1 MLRVEVLDGPRL
13 FVLWISVIQSLKISC
28 FYRAP
33 VWLIG
38 RPLRPLV
45 QPNPVNSETLN
56 IVGMNC
62 RKTNTDH
69 VLRLLIPECRLIM
82 TRPPKLPRFLLCDVA
97 SLSPAPS
104 KSPVQF
110 AYEYEPKFE
119 HNSTVA
125 RGTPVNAVT
134 FLEFPSLTS
143 CYPYHRTWTTKN
155 GPYPFLPPP
164 LRMRG
169 IPRVQLLQTRPGYL
183 MLPSPTTTTAR

>member
-1 MLRVEVLDGPRL
+1 MGS
-13 FVLWISVIQSLKISC
+13 FVLCISVIQSLKIAC

-45 QPNPVNSETLN
+45 QPNPMNSETLK
-56 IVGMNC
+56 IVGG
-62 RKTNTDH
+62 TNTDH
-69 VLRLLIPECRLIM
+69 VLRLLIPECRLII
-82 TRPPKLPRFLLCDVA
+82 TRPLKLPRFLLCDVA

-104 KSPVQF
+104 KSPVYF
-110 AYEYEPKFE
+110 AHEYEPEFE
-119 HNSTVA
+119 HNSTMA

-155 GPYPFLPPP
+155 GPYPFLHPPP
-164 LRMRG
+164 RMRG
-169 IPRVQLLQTRPGYL
+169 IPRVQLLQARPGYL